1 MLLPLSNM
9 TATRMPGPV
18 GDYQAG
24 NSRSPVPDLPRLPLP
39 GFTPAGTSGSAFGG
53 GLLAFAILLFSF
65 LLVIPN
71 AVRWLRPALALGLS
85 PAYVAIG
92 DRPG

>member
-1 MLLPLSNM
+1 MS
-9 TATRMPGPV
+9 GPA
-18 GDYQAG
+18 GAQQAG
-24 NSRSPVPDLPRLPLP
+24 SSRSPVPDLPRLPLP
-39 GFTPAGTSGSAFGG
+39 GFTSAGASGSGVGG

-65 LLVIPN
+65 LLVKPS
-71 AVRWLRPALALGLS
+71 AVRWLRPALVLGLS